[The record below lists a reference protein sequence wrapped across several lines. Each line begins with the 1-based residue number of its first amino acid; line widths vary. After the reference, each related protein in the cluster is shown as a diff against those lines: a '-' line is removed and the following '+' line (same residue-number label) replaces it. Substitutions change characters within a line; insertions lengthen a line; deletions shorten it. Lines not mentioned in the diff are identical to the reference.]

1 MKEISEAALQTLMLA
16 HPNAKIEVRD
26 GARVVVWH
34 MYDIENDR
42 SWIEERKIIATAET
56 SQGIIPILNVR
67 EGAKFNPGGE
77 PKKGPLGQLYR
88 IIGYTPPKKD
98 DAG

>member
-1 MKEISEAALQTLMLA
+1 MKEISEAALLTILKA
-16 HPNAKIEVRD
+16 YPNAKVEDRD

-56 SQGIIPILNVR
+56 SQGIIPIMNVR
-67 EGAKFNPGGE
+67 EGAKFNSGGE
-77 PKKGPLGQLYR
+77 PRKGPLGQLYR
-88 IIGYTPPKKD
+88 IIGYTLPKKD

>member
-42 SWIEERKIIATAET
+42 SWIEERKI
-56 SQGIIPILNVR
+56 
-67 EGAKFNPGGE
+67 
-77 PKKGPLGQLYR
+77 
-88 IIGYTPPKKD
+88 
-98 DAG
+98 